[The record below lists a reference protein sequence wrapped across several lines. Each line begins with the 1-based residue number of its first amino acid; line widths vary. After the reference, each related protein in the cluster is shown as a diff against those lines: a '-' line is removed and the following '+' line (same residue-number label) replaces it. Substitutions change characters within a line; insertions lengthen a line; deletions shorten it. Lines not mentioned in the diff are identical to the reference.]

1 MAGCNWCGTTEV
13 KLAENKPYCPDCASN
28 CKRECTVCHKPYPNL
43 KFYEKHSKR
52 CNSCQSRYVVAK
64 TKKAS
69 IENNRRKF
77 GDTTGKRKQ
86 YDSDE
91 ESPSSGEEKEE
102 EEEEAEEEEEEY
114 EVEDDS
120 TKKEDCSNEVFS
132 KTKNVQKASSTP
144 PLKRQLTVMETLQ
157 INKMKRDK
165 EAGDKK
171 KKRKRGK
178 NTAEVTA
185 EKSHFLQQV
194 AEYVSKKHGRGQL
207 IVNF

>member
-69 IENNRRKF
+69 MENNRRKF
-77 GDTTGKRKQ
+77 GDTTGKQKQ
-86 YDSDE
+86 YDSDV
-91 ESPSSGEEKEE
+91 ESTSSGEEKEE
-102 EEEEAEEEEEEY
+102 DEEDEEDEEEVEEEEEEEEEEKEEY
-114 EVEDDS
+114 EVQDDS
-120 TKKEDCSNEVFS
+120 AKKEDCSNEVFS

-144 PLKRQLTVMETLQ
+144 PSKRQLTVMETLQ

-178 NTAEVTA
+178 KLLRLQQ
-185 EKSHFLQQV
+185 KSHKF
-194 AEYVSKKHGRGQL
+194 YSR
-207 IVNF
+207 

>member
-1 MAGCNWCGTTEV
+1 MAGCNWCRTTEV
-13 KLAENKPYCPDCASN
+13 KLAENKPYCPDCTSN

-52 CNSCQSRYVVAK
+52 CNSCQSCYVVAK

-77 GDTTGKRKQ
+77 GDTTGKQKQ

-91 ESPSSGEEKEE
+91 ESASSGEEKEE
-102 EEEEAEEEEEEY
+102 EEEEEEEEVEEEEEEY

-157 INKMKRDK
+157 INKMK
-165 EAGDKK
+165 
-171 KKRKRGK
+171 
-178 NTAEVTA
+178 
-185 EKSHFLQQV
+185 
-194 AEYVSKKHGRGQL
+194 
-207 IVNF
+207 

>member
-13 KLAENKPYCPDCASN
+13 KLAENKPCCPDCASN

-52 CNSCQSRYVVAK
+52 CNSCQSHYVVVK
-64 TKKAS
+64 TKKLPLKIIA
-69 IENNRRKF
+69 ENSVIQQGNKSNMTVMKNLPLLEKKRR
-77 GDTTGKRKQ
+77 RRRQ
-86 YDSDE
+86 RRR
-91 ESPSSGEEKEE
+91 
-102 EEEEAEEEEEEY
+102 EEEEY
-114 EVEDDS
+114 EVEGES
-120 TKKEDCSNEVFS
+120 TKKEDCSKNEVFS
-132 KTKNVQKASSTP
+132 KTTKNVQKASSTP
-144 PLKRQLTVMETLQ
+144 PSKRQLTVMETLQ

-185 EKSHFLQQV
+185 EKSQFFQQV
-194 AEYVSKKHGRGQL
+194 AEYVSKKRAEGS
-207 IVNF
+207 